1 MAISAAAIYK
11 AETAMPPT
19 QSSPPSVT
27 TFACSSPRLSILL
40 RLILTGFLRS
50 FATPLTIRSS
60 LLTADFLAAINGYE
74 VIYFGLLTTAL
85 VFSPVLIGRQFVA
98 DRSLGDVQ
106 TINFLLANAQLDEA
120 QKKEF
125 WLQYL
130 NKTIQ
135 TLDPRLDEDIKKYL
149 ETRKE

>member
-1 MAISAAAIYK
+1 MFASNSQIAKFVVAALGGRNASRLGIGFILGYPLKMIVDGIHSAY
-11 AETAMPPT
+11 P
-19 QSSPPSVT
+19 SSQ
-27 TFACSSPRLSILL
+27 
-40 RLILTGFLRS
+40 
-50 FATPLTIRSS
+50 
-60 LLTADFLAAINGYE
+60 FLAAINGYE

>member
-1 MAISAAAIYK
+1 MIVDGIHSAY
-11 AETAMPPT
+11 P
-19 QSSPPSVT
+19 SSQ
-27 TFACSSPRLSILL
+27 
-40 RLILTGFLRS
+40 
-50 FATPLTIRSS
+50 
-60 LLTADFLAAINGYE
+60 FLAAINGYE

>member
-1 MAISAAAIYK
+1 VRKNLY
-11 AETAMPPT
+11 
-19 QSSPPSVT
+19 
-27 TFACSSPRLSILL
+27 
-40 RLILTGFLRS
+40 
-50 FATPLTIRSS
+50 AT
-60 LLTADFLAAINGYE
+60 
-74 VIYFGLLTTAL
+74 
-85 VFSPVLIGRQFVA
+85 FVA